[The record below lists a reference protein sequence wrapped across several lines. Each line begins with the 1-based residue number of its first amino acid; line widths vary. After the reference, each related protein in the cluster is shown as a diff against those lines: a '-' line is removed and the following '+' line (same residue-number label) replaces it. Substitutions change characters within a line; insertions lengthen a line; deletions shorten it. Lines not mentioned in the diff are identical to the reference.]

1 MTRCISPCRFSFTY
15 TGKERAAILLFY
27 GIQFS
32 GISIFIVIFTMNT
45 DKYYKGIILWH
56 LEVALVAFKWHL
68 IFDEMPLIFLSF
80 YLYLS
85 YLVALVALKIAKKSV
100 KKIYMFCVRKK
111 KIYFNIFKQFKC
123 H

>member
-1 MTRCISPCRFSFTY
+1 MTRCIFPCRFSFTY

-100 KKIYMFCVRKK
+100 KK
-111 KIYFNIFKQFKC
+111 KIYVCVYVKKNIF
-123 H
+123 